1 MNKKKT
7 KLMATA
13 LTATMTAGMATQLV
27 QAAEVTPYEAALEAV
42 ITMEKDPS
50 GANIDKAYNAVVAL
64 EAGAQK
70 DTLYKRVEAVAAP
83 HHKAVYD
90 IMVTAREKKDLKTI
104 GDARKAVAGMAK
116 IFIKDAYTWSSEL
129 DNFTIEYQKTVVDT
143 LNAIAD
149 GKKEVKQATI
159 NELREIIVGLELQR
173 SNEGLLKLVL
183 DYSAT
188 LDKVQMDYVNAVLA
202 EVNAATT
209 VEQLNGAKEKYE
221 DLLTMTN
228 EALKKA
234 VEDNIG
240 SVIKA
245 KEVDLTVVKV
255 KTLGAVG
262 AKKLKVTFSK
272 PVEDASKLELTVK
285 RDNVKLTITSI
296 EWNKDKTEAT
306 LNASYNLQDGKYSV
320 TSVYDKQEA
329 TTVENVE
336 VKAAKVSKI
345 SFASDNAV
353 LSADK
358 KSVTT
363 KITVENQYG
372 EDVTNTVN
380 FADLSIS
387 SSKGEAKTLDKGVL
401 TITDTADFAIDQ
413 KVVITAVHKATATV
427 STKTLNVTQTANIK
441 SIEIGKIATDNKDL
455 QGKDIYVSTMANNG
469 SDFYLPLTVNDQY
482 GNVLSA
488 SELKDLT
495 VISSNEKIV
504 KLHDTKIKEV
514 NKKSVIA
521 LDNVVSGTHGTSV
534 ITVVSPSG
542 VSANIQVTVL
552 ENGKVDVL
560 TLEQP
565 EVQLKQNVKA
575 TVPFTAVD
583 QYGNALISADQLSIA
598 GNGTNKLTINGNTTI
613 SVTGGTLSSKID
625 YANNK
630 KLSLELTPAA
640 DANQVIVT
648 VITATGKVQNAT
660 WNVTSA
666 PKPTSIA
673 GLSSLFYNYVQVGQT
688 SDITGRIRILDQYGD
703 AKALP
708 VGGNFKTEIV
718 QVDDSTNTNV
728 TLASNVFTAAT
739 KGTTKYKV
747 QLIETV
753 DSTDKVIDEYEFTM
767 EAVDLKDITEF
778 GITALNKHYTGA
790 DSDAHNQVVS
800 IYGKKGSNKVKVNQ
814 GLIKNVSVTGGLSVD
829 GTTLESTLV
838 DTNNADKTATLT
850 VLVEGA
856 TAPITLTKEVK
867 YNSAAPK
874 AQSIDVM
881 LYDYVIE
888 DPVVELSNEEIKD
901 ILTTNAGDFQFYL
914 EDQYA
919 VASEDVKFTVT
930 NIVDADTDGNALS
943 VTIAA
948 DGAVAIAD
956 TDGTAGD
963 SFVINA
969 VTSTGITKSIK
980 VILNN

>member
-1 MNKKKT
+1 
-7 KLMATA
+7 MATA

-27 QAAEVTPYEAALEAV
+27 QAAEVTPIQAATQAVEA
-42 ITMEKDPS
+42 MEKNPT
-50 GANIDKAYNAVVAL
+50 GANIDKAYELVQALKAGKEKDALNDRIVKVASPIH
-64 EAGAQK
+64 
-70 DTLYKRVEAVAAP
+70 AAA
-83 HHKAVYD
+83 HKAVLTAQEKGD
-90 IMVTAREKKDLKTI
+90 LKDVATARKLVV
-104 GDARKAVAGMAK
+104 GLPN
-116 IFIKDAYTWSSEL
+116 IFKQDKWTWSASL
-129 DNFTIEYQKTVVDT
+129 DKVTLSYEVKVHDT
-143 LNAIAD
+143 LFAINK
-149 GKKEVKQATI
+149 GSKEVKQATI
-159 NELREIIVGLELQR
+159 NELKILISGLALQGAD
-173 SNEGLLKLVL
+173 NEGLNKHVL
-183 DYSAT
+183 DYSGN
-188 LDKVQMDYVNAVLA
+188 LDTIQMDYFNAVLE
-202 EVNAATT
+202 EVKAAKTL
-209 VEQLNGAKEKYE
+209 EELEAAKEKYN
-221 DLLTMTN
+221 DLLTMN
-228 EALKKA
+228 DDALKEVAEAK
-234 VEDNIG
+234 IG

-255 KTLGAVG
+255 KTLGAIG

-272 PVEDASKLELTVK
+272 PVEDASKLALTVK
-285 RDNVKLTITSI
+285 RDNVKLTITTI
-296 EWNKDKTEAT
+296 EWNEDKTEAT
-306 LNASYNLQDGKYSV
+306 LTASYNLQDGKYSV

-345 SFASDNAV
+345 SFTSENAV
-353 LSADK
+353 LSSDK

-363 KITVENQYG
+363 KIKVENQYG
-372 EDVTNTVN
+372 EDVTSTVN
-380 FADLSIS
+380 LADLSIS
-387 SSKGEAKTLDKGVL
+387 SSKGTAKSLDKGVL
-401 TITDTADFAIDQ
+401 TIIDTADFAIDQ

-427 STKTLNVTQTANIK
+427 STATLNVTQTANVK
-441 SIEIGKIATDNKDL
+441 SIEIGEIATDNKDL

-469 SDFYLPLTVNDQY
+469 SDFYLPLTVKDQY

-488 SELKDLT
+488 SELQDLT
-495 VISSNEKIV
+495 VISSNDKVV
-504 KLHDTKIKEV
+504 KLSATKIKEV

-521 LDNVVSGTHGTSV
+521 LDKVSTGTHGTAV

-565 EVQLKQNVKA
+565 EAQLKQGVKT

-583 QYGNALISADQLSIA
+583 QYGNALVSADQLSVVA
-598 GNGTNKLTINGNTTI
+598 DSTNQKLTINGNTTI
-613 SVTGGTLSSKID
+613 SVTGGTLSTKVD

-630 KLSLELTPAA
+630 KLSLELTPAV
-640 DANQVIVT
+640 DSNQVIVT
-648 VITATGKVQNAT
+648 VITATGKVQNVT
-660 WNVTSA
+660 WNVASA
-666 PKPTSIA
+666 PKSTNIA

-688 SDITGRIRILDQYGD
+688 SNITDRIRIADQYGD
-703 AKALP
+703 
-708 VGGNFKTEIV
+708 VREITADMETKIV
-718 QVDDSTNTNV
+718 KVDDNANV
-728 TLASNVFTAAT
+728 TISDKTFTAVT

-747 QLIETV
+747 QLIEKA
-753 DSTDKVIDEYEFTM
+753 SGKVVDEYEFTM

-790 DSDAHNQVVS
+790 VSEAHDQKVG

-814 GLIKNVSVTGGLSVD
+814 ELIKDVSVTGGLTVS
-829 GTTLESTLV
+829 GTTLKSTEV
-838 DTNNADKTATLT
+838 NTNNADRAATLT

-888 DPVVELSNEEIKD
+888 DPVVELSKEEIKD
-901 ILTTNAGDFQFYL
+901 ILTTNAGHFQFYL

-930 NIVDADTDGNALS
+930 NIVDADTDASALS

-948 DGAVAIAD
+948 DGAVNITD
-956 TDGTAGD
+956 TKTAGD

-980 VILNN
+980 VILND

>member
-1 MNKKKT
+1 MNKKTT

-13 LTATMTAGMATQLV
+13 LTATMGAGIATQLV

-50 GANIDKAYNAVVAL
+50 GANIDKAYNAVKAL
-64 EAGAQK
+64 KAGAQK
-70 DTLYKRVEAVAAP
+70 DALNKRVEAVAAP

-90 IMVTAREKKDLKTI
+90 IMVTARTNKDLKTI

-159 NELREIIVGLELQR
+159 NELKEIIVGLELQR

-228 EALKKA
+228 KALKEA
-234 VEDNIG
+234 VEANIG

-380 FADLSIS
+380 FADLSIN
-387 SSKGEAKTLDKGVL
+387 SSKGVAKTLDKGVL

-427 STKTLNVTQTANIK
+427 STKTLNVTQTANVK
-441 SIEIGKIATDNKDL
+441 NIEIGEVTTDNKDL
-455 QGKDIYVSTMANNG
+455 QGKDLFVSTLASNG
-469 SDFYLPLTVNDQY
+469 SDFYLPLTVKDQY

-488 SELKDLT
+488 SELQDLT
-495 VISSNEKIV
+495 VISSNDKVI
-504 KLHDTKIKEV
+504 KLPASNIIKEV

-521 LDNVVSGTHGTSV
+521 LDNVVSGTHGTAV

-565 EVQLKQNVKA
+565 EVQLKQGVKA

-583 QYGNALISADQLSIA
+583 QYGNALVSADQLSIA

-613 SVTGGTLSSKID
+613 SVTGGTLTSKVD
-625 YANNK
+625 YANKK

-660 WNVTSA
+660 WSVASA
-666 PKPTSIA
+666 PKSTNIA

-688 SDITGRIRILDQYGD
+688 SDITNRIRVADQYGD
-703 AKALP
+703 
-708 VGGNFKTEIV
+708 VREITADMETKIEK
-718 QVDDSTNTNV
+718 VDDNANV
-728 TLASNVFTAAT
+728 TVSGSTFTAAT

-747 QLIETV
+747 QLIEKA
-753 DSTDKVIDEYEFTM
+753 SSKVVDEYEFTM
-767 EAVDLKDITEF
+767 EAVDLKEITEF
-778 GITALNKHYTGA
+778 GINALNKHYTGA
-790 DSDAHNQVVS
+790 DSDAHDQNVS
-800 IYGKKGSNKVKVNQ
+800 IYGKKGSNKVKVDQ
-814 GLIKNVSVTGGLSVD
+814 GLIKNVSVTGGLTIS
-829 GTTLESTLV
+829 GTTLESTVV
-838 DTNNADKTATLT
+838 DTSNADKTATLT

-856 TAPITLTKEVK
+856 EAPLTLTKEVK

-874 AQSIDVM
+874 AQSIDVLLG
-881 LYDYVIE
+881 LYVVE
-888 DPVVELSNEEIKD
+888 DPIIELSKAEITD
-901 ILTTNAGDFQFYL
+901 ILTANAGNFQFYL

-980 VILNN
+980 VILND